1 MKHARNPVAD
11 MAIWA
16 AAIAVLGF
24 LLLPLVIV
32 LLYAFDASSVQ
43 VWPIRAFSLRW
54 FAATWADEEV
64 RGALLISLEVAGL
77 ATLFATLLG
86 TLAALGMNGL
96 STRTTQIGSFLLTLP
111 IALPGVLTGIAM
123 NSFFTLLDIPFN
135 LVTLVIAHTTF
146 CMVIIFNNVMA
157 RLRRLPPSL
166 REAAQD
172 MGATPWHG
180 FITITLP
187 LLAGSVMSGMLLAF
201 ALSFDEVIVSTFTAG
216 SETTLPL
223 WIFGAIRLG
232 QHMPE
237 VNVVV
242 FAVIAITILPIIAGQ
257 KLAAS
262 ASREH

>member
-1 MKHARNPVAD
+1 MNRSFGNLAL
-11 MAIWA
+11 WGA
-16 AAIAVLGF
+16 ASLVLAF
-24 LLLPLVIV
+24 LLLPLLVV
-32 LLYAFDASSVQ
+32 LVFAFDASPVQ
-43 VWPIRAFSLRW
+43 VWPIQEFSLKW

-64 RGALLISLEVAGL
+64 RSALLVSLEVAGL
-77 ATLFATLLG
+77 ATLLASVLG
-86 TLAALGMNGL
+86 TLAAVGLNGL
-96 STRTTQIGSFLLTLP
+96 SSRFVQVGSFFLTLP

-123 NSFFTLLDIPFN
+123 NSFFTALNIPFTMI
-135 LVTLVIAHTTF
+135 TLIIAHTTF
-146 CMVIIFNNVMA
+146 CTVVIYSNVMA

-166 REAAQD
+166 MEAAQD
-172 MGATPWHG
+172 MGATPLKG
-180 FITITLP
+180 FATITLP
-187 LLAGSVMSGMLLAF
+187 LLGGAIASGMLLAF

-242 FAVIAITILPIIAGQ
+242 FVVMAVTLLPIVMGQ

-262 ASREH
+262 VSRER

>member
-1 MKHARNPVAD
+1 MNGSLRN
-11 MAIWA
+11 
-16 AAIAVLGF
+16 IAVWTAALAVLSF
-24 LLLPLVIV
+24 LLLPLCVV
-32 LLYAFDASSVQ
+32 LIYAFDAASVQ
-43 VWPIRAFSLRW
+43 VWPIRGLSLKW
-54 FAATWADEEV
+54 FASTWADEEV
-64 RGALLISLEVAGL
+64 RSALLISVEVAGV
-77 ATLFATLLG
+77 ATLLASVLG

-96 STRTTQIGSFLLTLP
+96 SSRIVQAGSFFLTLP

-123 NSFFTLLDIPFN
+123 NSFFTACGLPFN

-146 CMVIIFNNVMA
+146 CTVVVYSNVMA
-157 RLRRLPPSL
+157 RLRRLSL
-166 REAAQD
+166 TLLEAAQD
-172 MGATPWHG
+172 MGATPFQG
-180 FITITLP
+180 FLTVTLP
-187 LLAGSVMSGMLLAF
+187 LLGGAIMSGMLLAF

-242 FAVIAITILPIIAGQ
+242 FAVMAVTLVPVVMGQ

-262 ASREH
+262 ASRE

>member
-1 MKHARNPVAD
+1 MSETVRTWVL
-11 MAIWA
+11 WA
-16 AAIAVLGF
+16 AAMAVLAF
-24 LLLPLVIV
+24 LLLPLLVV
-32 LLYAFDASSVQ
+32 LVYAFDAASVQ
-43 VWPIRAFSLRW
+43 VWPIRAFSLKW

-64 RGALLISLEVAGL
+64 RGALTASLEVAGL
-77 ATLFATLLG
+77 ATLFATVLG
-86 TLAALGMNGL
+86 TLSALGMNGL
-96 STRTTQIGSFLLTLP
+96 SPRATQAGSFLLTLP

-123 NSFFTLLDIPFN
+123 NSFFTACGIPFT

-146 CMVIIFNNVMA
+146 CMVIIHNNVIA

-166 REAAQD
+166 AEAAQD
-172 MGATPWHG
+172 MGATPLRSFG
-180 FITITLP
+180 TITLP
-187 LLAGSVMSGMLLAF
+187 LLAGSIVSGMLLAF

-242 FAVIAITILPIIAGQ
+242 FAVIAVTLVPIIIGQ
-257 KLAAS
+257 KLAGDV
-262 ASREH
+262 SREH

>member
-1 MKHARNPVAD
+1 MNGSMRNLAL
-11 MAIWA
+11 WGA
-16 AAIAVLGF
+16 ASAVLAF
-24 LLLPLVIV
+24 LLLPLLIV
-32 LLYAFDASSVQ
+32 LVFAFDASSVQ
-43 VWPIRAFSLRW
+43 IWPIHSFSLKW

-64 RGALLISLEVAGL
+64 RGALLVSLEVAGL
-77 ATLFATLLG
+77 ATLLASVLG
-86 TLAALGMNGL
+86 TLAAVGMNGL
-96 STRTTQIGSFLLTLP
+96 SSRAVQVGAFFLTLP

-123 NSFFTLLDIPFN
+123 NSFFTALEIPFTM
-135 LVTLVIAHTTF
+135 VTLVIAHTTF
-146 CMVIIFNNVMA
+146 CTVIIYSNVMA

-166 REAAQD
+166 TEAAQD
-172 MGATPWHG
+172 MGATPLRS
-180 FITITLP
+180 FTSITLP
-187 LLAGSVMSGMLLAF
+187 LLGGAIVSGMLLAF

-242 FAVIAITILPIIAGQ
+242 FVVVAVTLLPIILGQ

-262 ASREH
+262 VSRER